1 LPDAAT
7 AYSKAALHNPTFSK
21 KEFKMSDAI
30 TAFNVQMQTQM
41 RAVQN
46 SIEALNAKGMANAE
60 LADKEIRSQIR
71 ALEESGH
78 KAKASLDAA
87 RAEVTKWA
95 DDPVATVAGWKTKFD
110 VSMLGARADRA
121 DKYALAASQ
130 VAAASV
136 EAAQKAALDAKLAR
150 SEADTAKTAKAA

>member
-1 LPDAAT
+1 LVAT
-7 AYSKAALHNPTFSK
+7 FTKQ
-21 KEFKMSDAI
+21 EFNMTDAI

-41 RAVQN
+41 RALQN
-46 SIEALNAKGMANAE
+46 SITALNAKGMANAE
-60 LADKEIRSQIR
+60 LADKEIRSQIK
-71 ALEESGH
+71 ALEESGL
-78 KAKASLDAA
+78 KAKSSLDGA

-95 DDPVATVAGWKTKFD
+95 DDPIATVTGWKTKVD
-110 VSMLGARADRA
+110 VSMLAARADRA

-150 SEADTAKTAKAA
+150 SEAEAAKATKVA